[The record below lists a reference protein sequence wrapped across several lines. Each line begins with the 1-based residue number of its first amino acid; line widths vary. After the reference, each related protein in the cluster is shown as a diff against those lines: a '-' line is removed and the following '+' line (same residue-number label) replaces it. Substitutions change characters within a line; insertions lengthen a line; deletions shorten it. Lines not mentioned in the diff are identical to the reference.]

1 MNRSLIS
8 ALLAALSWFDLFA
21 QKTDTTIKGVVISF
35 DHDPSIFPESWRV
48 APVNAFAEKLSPGEI
63 KRSKAVIARALDHYP
78 QSTLE
83 NIKKVYFLQQLKF
96 YDVPYGGTNSTDL
109 IYLVNHGTSRGYSDK
124 YLEQTFHH
132 EFSSILF
139 RNFPEKLDTTE
150 WKMANHPDFNYNDP
164 ENGVGAIRNK
174 QSSQLLDST
183 LCEKGLLTQYGSSS
197 IENDVNT
204 FAQNLFL
211 PEQDFWKMVAQYP
224 AIRKKTTLLIGFYNR
239 INPIFTEEYFKK
251 LQRKKDAGSTQTIR

>member
-1 MNRSLIS
+1 MNRSFLT
-8 ALLAALSWFDLFA
+8 ALLAALSFFDLFA
-21 QKTDTTIKGVVISF
+21 QPSDTTIKGVTISF
-35 DHDPSIFPESWRV
+35 NHDPSIFPDSWRV
-48 APVNAFAEKLSPGEI
+48 KPVSAFAEKLAPAEI
-63 KRSKAVIARALDHYP
+63 RRSKAVIARALEHYP
-78 QSTLE
+78 ASTLA
-83 NIKKVYFLQQLKF
+83 NLKKVYFLQQLKF
-96 YDVPYGGTNSTDL
+96 YDVPYGGTNSTDV
-109 IYLVNHGTSRGYSDK
+109 IYLVNHGVVRGYTDK

-150 WKMANHPDFNYNDP
+150 WKMANDANFNYNDP

-174 QSSQLLDST
+174 QSSQALDSV
-183 LCEKGLLTQYGSSS
+183 LCEKGVLTQYGSSS

-211 PEQDFWKMVAQYP
+211 AEPDFWKMVSEFP

-239 INPIFTEEYFKK
+239 INPVFTEDYFRR
-251 LQRKKDAGSTQTIR
+251 LQKQ